1 MSVFNRAETPPNRA
15 EHPNRKVA
23 PATHYVVSYDKPTWV
38 QRDHPV
44 YGYKVLSSTV
54 DTRYFPDKKSAKKYG
69 NSVADL
75 GFDPYVEKHD
85 KKSQDAGYTQGKP
98 AKLIGAKFKNRKA
111 APATHYEVT
120 HNEWSGVGP
129 GATLTNKKT
138 LYLPDKKS
146 AKKYGNSVADL
157 GYDPYVEKH
166 DKKSQDAGYSK
177 GKTDRLMEAG
187 FQARKF
193 IKGRY

>member
-1 MSVFNRAETPPNRA
+1 
-15 EHPNRKVA
+15 
-23 PATHYVVSYDKPTWV
+23 VSYNKPTWV
-38 QRDHPV
+38 QHDGPV
-44 YGYKVLSSTV
+44 YGYKVLGNAV

-98 AKLIGAKFKNRKA
+98 AKLIGAKFKNQKV

-129 GATLTNKKT
+129 SATLTNKKT
-138 LYLPDKKS
+138 QYFSDRKS
-146 AKKYGNSVADL
+146 AKNYGKQIASR
-157 GYDPYVEKH
+157 GYDVFVQKH
-166 DKKSQDAGYSK
+166 DKASQDAGYSK
-177 GKTDRLMEAG
+177 GKTDRLMETNLSG
-187 FQARKF
+187 HKF
-193 IKGRY
+193 LKGY